1 MTGSREPMM
10 PPPSVMLRRGIGS
23 VRDTLLIVR
32 RRFEMRPAVYPGL
45 RRWWLF
51 WTLVIALVAL
61 LGMVYLDPVA
71 GQRWSQWPPT
81 LTLVAGI
88 STQLGLGKWYL
99 LPELAWLLVASL
111 IDWRRLPL
119 RRRLAAYNR
128 TTLCWFI
135 FTAVALSGVA
145 VNVFK
150 VTVGRA
156 RPLHF
161 AELGMFSFH
170 PGALS
175 AQFASFP
182 SGHATTIGAVAG
194 VLVLLFPRSKVV
206 VLPLSFWLASTR
218 IFVGAHYPSDTVVG
232 YGLGFGVAVLT
243 ALVFA
248 RLGFLFR
255 QTDGLPVLRR
265 TVRHGGRRRADEGL
279 PVRRPPEPILPDRG

>member
-1 MTGSREPMM
+1 MSGTREPV
-10 PPPSVMLRRGIGS
+10 PPSPAFLLRRGIENL
-23 VRDTLLIVR
+23 RDTLRIVR
-32 RRFEMRPAVYPGL
+32 RRFATRAAVYPRL
-45 RRWWLF
+45 RLWWLS
-51 WTLVIALVAL
+51 WAVLVAL
-61 LGMVYLDPVA
+61 LAVLCAVYVDPVA
-71 GQRWSQWPPT
+71 GRRQWPAG
-81 LTLVAGI
+81 LTVVAGI
-88 STQLGLGKWYL
+88 FTQLGLGKWYIV
-99 LPELAWLLVASL
+99 PGVAWLLVANQM
-111 IDWRRLPL
+111 DWRGLTWT
-119 RRRLAAYNR
+119 RRLAAYNR
-128 TTLCWFI
+128 TTLCFFI
-135 FTAVALSGVA
+135 LAAVVLSGVA

-150 VTVGRA
+150 VMVGRA

-182 SGHATTIGAVAG
+182 SGHATTVGAVAG

-232 YGLGFGVAVLT
+232 YGLGFAVAVLT

-265 TVRHGGRRRADEGL
+265 TVWHGGPRRAGEGR
-279 PVRRPPEPILPDRG
+279 PVKRLSAPAKRDRG